1 MVHCQDS
8 LLKSFSVIIFCAVGG
23 IVPERTPRPCA
34 RVLQSVQSAGHHC
47 GEQHEVSGH
56 KRRAGDQVSLLCYHH
71 SPRKQVHEEL
81 RRHLGCLCQKVGH
94 LSKGESFVKRG
105 VIFVKR
111 WAIYQKGGSFV
122 KWGVKWWVICQKV
135 GLSKGGLFVRRW
147 VICQKVGHL
156 LKVGHLSN
164 GVSFVRR
171 QVFCQKMGLSP

>member
-1 MVHCQDS
+1 M
-8 LLKSFSVIIFCAVGG
+8 IFCAVGG
-23 IVPERTPRPCA
+23 TVPERTPRPCA

-47 GEQHEVSGH
+47 GEQHEVSRH

-122 KWGVKWWVICQKV
+122 KRWVKRWVICQKV

-171 QVFCQKMGLSP
+171 QVFCPVSYTHLTLPTMAVV